1 MKESKKFNFGLILF
15 ILFAAF
21 FVVID
26 FFPFLWS
33 LYGSLRPT
41 KEAYNATLDFSNL
54 SLDAY
59 KHIWS
64 QFTIS
69 RWYFNSIIVATI
81 VTIGSVLISAMGGY
95 SLARFN
101 YPFKNLIF
109 YLILGVMMIPGQV
122 TLIPTYTMIAKL
134 GWVNEYSGLTIPFLF
149 NAFNLFMMR
158 QFYLSF
164 PAELEEAA
172 KIDGMHPMM
181 TFFKIALPLAKAPL
195 TTLIIL
201 TFMGNWNSFLFPSL
215 LTTRM
220 EMYTMPVGLS
230 MLQGQYFAYPNQ
242 VMAGAMFIT
251 VPTIIFYLIFQRN
264 FMEGLSD
271 AAVKG

>member
-1 MKESKKFNFGLILF
+1 MKNKKINFGLILF
-15 ILFAAF
+15 IAFAILFII
-21 FVVID
+21 ID

-41 KEAYNATLDFSNL
+41 KDVYNPTIDFSNL

-59 KHIWS
+59 KHIWD
-64 QFTIS
+64 QFNIS
-69 RWYFNSIIVATI
+69 KWYINSVIVAVI
-81 VTIGSVLISAMGGY
+81 VTTGSVLISAMGGY
-95 SLARFN
+95 SLARFD
-101 YPFKNLIF
+101 YPFKNFVF

-122 TLIPTYTMIAKL
+122 TLIPTYTMISKL
-134 GWVNEYSGLTIPFLF
+134 GWVNSYTGLTIPFLF

-172 KIDGMHPMM
+172 KIDGMHPIA

-195 TTLIIL
+195 TTLVIL

-220 EMYTMPVGLS
+220 DMYTMPVGMS

-251 VPTIIFYLIFQRN
+251 VPTIIFYLIFQKN